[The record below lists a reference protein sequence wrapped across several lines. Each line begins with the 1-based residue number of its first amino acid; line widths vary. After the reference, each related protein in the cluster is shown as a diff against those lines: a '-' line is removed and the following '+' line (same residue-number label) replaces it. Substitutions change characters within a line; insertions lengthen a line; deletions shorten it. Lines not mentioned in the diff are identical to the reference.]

1 MTGKKAALFFDID
14 GTILSISTLTV
25 PESTIKA
32 LKLARAKGHEIF
44 ISRKDKSITYSSVKK
59 ALEEVEKLNGIVSGP
74 KKLGVFGSSY
84 LYPIFKEIGV
94 IKEN

>member
-1 MTGKKAALFFDID
+1 M
-14 GTILSISTLTV
+14 ILSIDEV
-25 PESTIKA
+25 W
-32 LKLARAKGHEIF
+32 KLIEEKEGQSFKTFCGLEFTYRVKGHEIF

-74 KKLGVFGSSY
+74 KKLGVFGTSY

-94 IKEN
+94 IREN